1 MADTVETPPS
11 SLPSIQ
17 RSKRRKLTLQDAE
30 AIAKLV
36 CESKV
41 TEKEACEILDIVPQ
55 QWWIFKQ
62 RKNVTPQFERY
73 ISRIRGSAIEDAM
86 SRIKACGDGI
96 GMKQPDW
103 RAHAFRLSVIAP
115 ERFATNQGQNQQQPG
130 SAALT
135 AIGGEAGLLGLVAM
149 YAGKAIADQAQVK
162 SLPEVRTE
170 PAIDVPCVSS
180 VEASQTDYSI

>member
-1 MADTVETPPS
+1 MAETVETPPS

-96 GMKQPDW
+96 GMKRPDW
-103 RAHAFRLSVIAP
+103 RAHAFRLQVIAP
-115 ERFATNQGQNQQQPG
+115 ERFSPQQQAPQQPA
-130 SAALT
+130 SS
-135 AIGGEAGLLGLVAM
+135 VS
-149 YAGKAIADQAQVK
+149 DQAIQLLCDMARKVYGELGDSTKPKQIGPIVEVESASTNEIKQV
-162 SLPEVRTE
+162 
-170 PAIDVPCVSS
+170 D
-180 VEASQTDYSI
+180 ASQ